1 MEKLGQAID
10 GHGLEELAISYNG
23 GKDCLVM
30 LILLLAVIHEKF
42 SSSNIDNSSLPY
54 NFKLDSIYINSEDQ
68 FPQLTD
74 FIAEST
80 NYYHLNSIMIKCS
93 LKKGFEHYLQQINTN
108 IRAIIVGIRYSDP
121 YGSQLKYE
129 QTTDHNW
136 PDFLR
141 IHPIL
146 HWTYAEIWDFL
157 VGTNLDYCEMYDLGY
172 TSLGGI
178 SNTAPNPY
186 LKVEGKEEYLP
197 AYMLTEKADERERLG
212 RTKK

>member
-1 MEKLGQAID
+1 
-10 GHGLEELAISYNG
+10 
-23 GKDCLVM
+23 M
-30 LILLLAVIHEKF
+30 LILLLAVIHKKF
-42 SSSNIDNSSLPY
+42 CSSNIDNSSLPY

-93 LKKGFEHYLQQINTN
+93 LKKGFEHYLKQINTN

-121 YGSQLKYE
+121 YGSELKYE

-146 HWTYAEIWDFL
+146 HWTYVEIWDFL

-178 SNTAPNPY
+178 SNTVPNPY

-197 AYMLTEKADERERLG
+197 AYMLTERADERERLG